1 MKLVTKQELL
11 NCSEGT
17 YYTQFRD
24 KKSFTTGN
32 IKKVGKYNNIQIL
45 LLIIHT

>member
-11 NCSEGT
+11 NYPEGT

-24 KKSFTTGN
+24 KKF
-32 IKKVGKYNNIQIL
+32 L
-45 LLIIHT
+45 LLEILKKLESITIFKFYSFHTF

>member
-11 NCSEGT
+11 NYPEGT

-24 KKSFTTGN
+24 KKNSCYW
-32 IKKVGKYNNIQIL
+32 KY
-45 LLIIHT
+45 

>member
-11 NCSEGT
+11 NYPDGT

-24 KKSFTTGN
+24 KKILATGN
-32 IKKVGKYNNIQIL
+32 IKKLESITIFKFYSF
-45 LLIIHT
+45 HTF

>member
-11 NCSEGT
+11 NYPEGT
-17 YYTQFRD
+17 YYTQFSD
-24 KKSFTTGN
+24 KKILATGN

-45 LLIIHT
+45 